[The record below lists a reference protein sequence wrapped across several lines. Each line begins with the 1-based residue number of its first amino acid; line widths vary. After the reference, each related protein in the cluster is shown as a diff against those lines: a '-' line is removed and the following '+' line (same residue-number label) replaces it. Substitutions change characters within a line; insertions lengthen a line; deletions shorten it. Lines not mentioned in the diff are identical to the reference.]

1 MHEIANSV
9 YFPKNMFVELS
20 HELIIYDKNR
30 LHIYNPN
37 PRFPMIQIRLYIS
50 NIDFVTFKL
59 HGLESD
65 HFLWMQQIWTWKLK
79 LSLSTCLNTGLQLHV
94 LIVGLR
100 MRQADHGYDMSLKC
114 KKIKHDTR
122 ITLSLWKQ
130 LYNYLLTLIVINRVS
145 QQA

>member
-50 NIDFVTFKL
+50 NIDFVTFRL

-65 HFLWMQQIWTWKLK
+65 HFL
-79 LSLSTCLNTGLQLHV
+79 
-94 LIVGLR
+94 
-100 MRQADHGYDMSLKC
+100 
-114 KKIKHDTR
+114 
-122 ITLSLWKQ
+122 
-130 LYNYLLTLIVINRVS
+130 
-145 QQA
+145 

>member
-1 MHEIANSV
+1 
-9 YFPKNMFVELS
+9 MFVELS

-65 HFLWMQQIWTWKLK
+65 HFL
-79 LSLSTCLNTGLQLHV
+79 
-94 LIVGLR
+94 
-100 MRQADHGYDMSLKC
+100 
-114 KKIKHDTR
+114 
-122 ITLSLWKQ
+122 
-130 LYNYLLTLIVINRVS
+130 
-145 QQA
+145 

>member
-1 MHEIANSV
+1 MKFQTPFHKME
-9 YFPKNMFVELS
+9 FVEYC
-20 HELIIYDKNR
+20 HELINDYIHDKNR
-30 LHIYNPN
+30 ILFYNPN

-50 NIDFVTFKL
+50 NIDSVTFRL

-65 HFLWMQQIWTWKLK
+65 HFLWMQQIWTWQFK
-79 LSLSTCLNTGLQLHV
+79 LSLSTCIITGLHL
-94 LIVGLR
+94 LIVGL
-100 MRQADHGYDMSLKC
+100 RQADHGYDMSLKC